1 MNRYA
6 KLSVIALGPISFCVV
21 VFFSGYLTGKKV
33 ADKWWD
39 ARMMSYTSFMER
51 YEDEMEK
58 RYEEWKANYS
68 PAGQGKTLDRAMFF
82 ATVMADDTHSA
93 LVQFGKDAK
102 TVVVTIKDVGRR

>member
-1 MNRYA
+1 MSN
-6 KLSVIALGPISFCVV
+6 KLQWTFVLLGPISACVV
-21 VFFSGYLTGKKV
+21 IFFAGYLTGKKV

-39 ARMMSYTSFMER
+39 ARMTSYTAFLYR

-58 RYEEWKANYS
+58 RYEDWKVSYS
-68 PAGQGKTLDRAMFF
+68 PAKEGTTLDRAVFF